1 MRITTCVLAL
11 VAATLPA
18 CASKGTTPGSATG
31 TGVLRLGS
39 APAAEVLVDGQAVGT
54 TPLTHEISAGAHTIV
69 LRAPA
74 FRELSAE
81 VDVAAG
87 KTWEKTWV
95 LTPQDPSDPVAI
107 RTLAASFELAVVDLE
122 PAVRTRAIPDAKR
135 VVPLYPR
142 GDVRLTSKFLHS
154 GDLRIELLAFATPTA
169 FGKPSASRNQ
179 LGLTHLSFSV
189 DDLDA
194 ATERLVRHGG
204 KVIEGTRSTP
214 EGRIHIIFLADPDG
228 TRIEL
233 MKQPKGVTW
242 PWY

>member
-1 MRITTCVLAL
+1 MRLEQSHIGICV
-11 VAATLPA
+11 
-18 CASKGTTPGSATG
+18 S
-31 TGVLRLGS
+31 
-39 APAAEVLVDGQAVGT
+39 
-54 TPLTHEISAGAHTIV
+54 
-69 LRAPA
+69 
-74 FRELSAE
+74 
-81 VDVAAG
+81 
-87 KTWEKTWV
+87 
-95 LTPQDPSDPVAI
+95 
-107 RTLAASFELAVVDLE
+107 DLE
-122 PAVRTRAIPDAKR
+122 ASLAFYRDWLGFEAGPDFDID
-135 VVPLYPR
+135 YPISEMS

-154 GDLRIELLAFATPTA
+154 GDLRIELLAFAMPTA
-169 FGKPSASRNQ
+169 FGRPSASRNQ

-233 MKQPKGVTW
+233 MKQPEGVTW